1 MRAHD
6 VFEATLDVTEK
17 HIYGSGGTSICYQF
31 DVQAFDIGFGIWCG
45 QLITRARTYT
55 ELCSLTCTSVRRVR
69 RLKRTG
75 ADVVSHGEEVVLI
88 SEKFEAGT
96 TVKAELAVTHPGSYI
111 LRWDNTHSR
120 MRGKQIQ
127 CELTAPPS
135 LFLSAPVR

>member
-1 MRAHD
+1 M
-6 VFEATLDVTEK
+6 
-17 HIYGSGGTSICYQF
+17 
-31 DVQAFDIGFGIWCG
+31 
-45 QLITRARTYT
+45 
-55 ELCSLTCTSVRRVR
+55 R

-96 TVKAELAVTHPGSYI
+96 TVKEELAVLHPGSYI

-127 CELTAPPS
+127 CELTAPLACSSPPR
-135 LFLSAPVR
+135 SASEAWRRNVAIAVDLGTNARYGRSPLVPLR

>member
-1 MRAHD
+1 M
-6 VFEATLDVTEK
+6 
-17 HIYGSGGTSICYQF
+17 
-31 DVQAFDIGFGIWCG
+31 
-45 QLITRARTYT
+45 
-55 ELCSLTCTSVRRVR
+55 R

-96 TVKAELAVTHPGSYI
+96 TVKDELAVLHPGSYI

-127 CELTAPPS
+127 CDPPTPPPPPP
-135 LFLSAPVR
+135 LPLAHPLLNLRP